1 MIEITPKSKINA
13 VVSINGSK
21 SVTHRALIVSALA
34 EGQSVLE
41 EFLSCEDTLY
51 TLEALRHM
59 GVDISIDNNKV
70 IVNGTGGNFPLIE
83 IKKEIF
89 LGNAGTSYRLLLSTA
104 ALGRGEYV
112 FTGIPRMLER
122 PIGDLVAALKT
133 LGVKAECVGKEGYPP
148 VLIKANGIKGGSV
161 KIQGNISS
169 QYLSSLLLAAPYSQ
183 NDVEI
188 EVIGELVSRPYI
200 DVTIDVMQAFGIR
213 IENNNYSDFK
223 IASQNKY
230 SSRRFIVDGDVSS
243 ASYFWGAAAITGG
256 TAVTNNIHP
265 YTTRQGDI
273 VLLDILEKMGCHVKK
288 EDNRVTVKGGAL
300 KGVDVDMG
308 ALPDMVPTMAAIALF
323 AEGQTTIRN
332 VAHLRYKESDRIGD
346 TVTEWRKLGCRID
359 ETDDGLIIQGGYE
372 LQGAE
377 IDPHN
382 DHRLAMSLA
391 MVGLKVP
398 GVRIIDEKCVDKS
411 FPTFWKLWD
420 LL

>member
-21 SVTHRALIVSALA
+21 SVTHRALITSALA

-51 TLEALRHM
+51 TLEALRKM
-59 GVDISIDNNKV
+59 GVDISIDENKV
-70 IVNGTGGNFPLIE
+70 IVNGTGGDFPSNDGMR
-83 IKKEIF
+83 EIF
-89 LGNAGTSYRLLLSTA
+89 LGNAGTSYRLLLSIA
-104 ALGRGEYV
+104 ALAKGEYV
-112 FTGIPRMLER
+112 LTGIPRMLER

-148 VLIKANGIKGGSV
+148 VSVKAEGIKGGSV

-169 QYLSSLLLAAPYSQ
+169 QYLSSLLLAAPYAQ

-200 DVTIDVMQAFGIR
+200 DVTLDVMQAFGIN
-213 IENNNYSDFK
+213 IENNNYGEFK

-230 SSRRFIVDGDVSS
+230 RSRRFIVDGDVSS

-265 YTTRQGDI
+265 FTTRQGDI
-273 VLLDILEKMGCHVKK
+273 ALLDIMEKMGCHVIK
-288 EDNRVTVKGGAL
+288 EDNSVTVKGGTL

-308 ALPDMVPTMAAIALF
+308 ALPDMVPTMAAVALF

-346 TVTEWRKLGCRID
+346 TVTEWQKLGGHIE
-359 ETDDGLIIQGGYE
+359 ETEDGLIIQGGYD
-372 LQGAE
+372 LKGAE
-377 IDPHN
+377 MDPHD

-398 GVRIIDEKCVDKS
+398 GVRIRNENCVDKS
-411 FPTFWKLWD
+411 FPSFWKFWD